1 MDDLVGWSRYV
12 GDDDDDD
19 LLDLLDIEGDEEDLV
34 GAPPAVKRAVRKAA
48 TKAARRM
55 RGGVNQVRS
64 VARKGR
70 LLLFGGQAT
79 AAAAGSLLI
88 ATTVQEICR
97 VDRLFIAAVNAGT
110 PLNNAVFN
118 VQDIKVGVKSQLTAL
133 NPLPGTIFT
142 PDNTAM
148 FQGLGFD
155 TVQPGTEFSVLVA
168 NASIGDIFTFGA
180 VATALR

>member
-1 MDDLVGWSRYV
+1 MDELVGWQRYV
-12 GDDDDDD
+12 GADDEDDED
-19 LLDLLDIEGDEEDLV
+19 LLDMLDVEGDEDELV
-34 GAPPAVKRAVRKAA
+34 GARGGRRGRARALARKA
-48 TKAARRM
+48 
-55 RGGVNQVRS
+55 RGGVHQRRQVNR
-64 VARKGR
+64 RGR

-97 VDRLFIAAVNAGT
+97 VDRLFISGENAQVVI
-110 PLNNAVFN
+110 NNASFTIS
-118 VQDIKVGVKSQLTAL
+118 DIKVGVKSQLTAL
-133 NPLPGTIFT
+133 SPLPGTMFT

-155 TVQPGTEFSVLVA
+155 TVQPGTEFSVLITS
-168 NASIGDIFTFGA
+168 ASVDDVFTFGA